1 MTEKEAIQ
9 MLERIIDPDPWEDYG
24 LSDKA
29 KEALEMEIEALEKQ
43 IPRKPIEPEAL
54 FYKCPICKNY
64 VGDYSVY
71 CTVCGYKLDWSEDE
85 T

>member
-1 MTEKEAIQ
+1 MAPEEAI
-9 MLERIIDPDPWEDYG
+9 ERINEHIAIHRYNEPQ
-24 LSDKA
+24 A
-29 KEALEMEIEALEKQ
+29 IRIAEALQMAIDALEKQ

-54 FYKCPICKNY
+54 SYKCPICKNY